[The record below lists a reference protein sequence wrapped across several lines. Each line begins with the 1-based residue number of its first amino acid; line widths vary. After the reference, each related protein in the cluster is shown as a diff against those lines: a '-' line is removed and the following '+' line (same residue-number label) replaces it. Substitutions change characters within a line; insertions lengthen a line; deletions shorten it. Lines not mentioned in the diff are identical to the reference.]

1 MKKVLIA
8 LKLADQLPA
17 EKADLIGCDKG
28 ALTLAQQHR
37 HMVCAVGDFDSVRED
52 DISLI
57 AQWCDQIIRL
67 NPIKDDSDSEHA
79 VKTAI
84 DLGYD
89 HIVMCGAFG
98 GRADHALVNLRLLW
112 KYKDC
117 LELWDAENDAYVI
130 GPGRYEIRKNGYDY
144 ISFFTWEDAAV
155 TLSGFKYPLT
165 DRTLT
170 PSDLYTVS
178 NEILKDE
185 GIVEVKRGHVMVL
198 QCKD

>member
-37 HMVCAVGDFDSVRED
+37 HMVCAVGDFDSVREE

-84 DLGYD
+84 DFLLIILISLILSYSRSKPFLFRSC
-89 HIVMCGAFG
+89 HAFL
-98 GRADHALVNLRLLW
+98 H
-112 KYKDC
+112 
-117 LELWDAENDAYVI
+117 
-130 GPGRYEIRKNGYDY
+130 
-144 ISFFTWEDAAV
+144 S
-155 TLSGFKYPLT
+155 
-165 DRTLT
+165 
-170 PSDLYTVS
+170 
-178 NEILKDE
+178 
-185 GIVEVKRGHVMVL
+185 
-198 QCKD
+198 